1 MTDSTTPPTGPEPE
15 QSRGGQ
21 PQHSGAADDAS
32 PGPTEPTA
40 EPSERMTRAERRQAE
55 EGNASGKKKKKGGLL
70 REIGILVVVALVLS
84 VVLQTFIARV
94 YLIPSQSM
102 EPTLHGCAGCTGDR
116 IVVDKLTYRFSDPK
130 PGDVVVFRGP
140 DSWDQEFTS
149 NRSSNTFKRGL
160 QEIGSFVGLVA
171 PDENDLVKRIIAT
184 GGQTVQCLP
193 GDAGVTVDGKVLD
206 EPYLLTPPS
215 PLPGANTPCQGRNFG
230 PITVPDGN
238 VWVMGDNRTD
248 SADSRYHIG
257 DELQGTVPESNIIG
271 KARWIV
277 LPFSRIGSISSF
289 DPQN

>member
-1 MTDSTTPPTGPEPE
+1 
-15 QSRGGQ
+15 
-21 PQHSGAADDAS
+21 
-32 PGPTEPTA
+32 
-40 EPSERMTRAERRQAE
+40 MTRSQRRRAEADKK
-55 EGNASGKKKKKGGLL
+55 GNEPGKKGGSLL
-70 REIGILVVVALVLS
+70 KELGILIVVALVLS
-84 VVLQTFIARV
+84 VVLQAFIARV

-116 IVVDKLTYRFSDPK
+116 IVVDKLSYRFSDPES
-130 PGDVVVFRGP
+130 GDVVVFRGP

-149 NRSSNTFKRGL
+149 NRSSNTVVRGL
-160 QEIGSFVGLVA
+160 QEVGSFVGLVA

-184 GGQTVQCLP
+184 GGQTVQCLADDP
-193 GDAGVTVDGKVLD
+193 GVIVDGQVLD
-206 EPYLLTPPS
+206 EPYLMEPPS
-215 PLPGANTPCQGRNFG
+215 PLPGADTPCQGRNFG

-277 LPFSRIGSISSF
+277 LPFGRMGLIPSV
-289 DPQN
+289 DPQD

>member
-1 MTDSTTPPTGPEPE
+1 
-15 QSRGGQ
+15 
-21 PQHSGAADDAS
+21 
-32 PGPTEPTA
+32 
-40 EPSERMTRAERRQAE
+40 MTRAQRRRAE
-55 EGNASGKKKKKGGLL
+55 SQEKKTSGKKGGSFLKEL
-70 REIGILVVVALVLS
+70 GILVVVALVLS

-116 IVVDKLTYRFSDPK
+116 IVVDKLSYRFTDPK
-130 PGDVVVFRGP
+130 SGDVVVFRGP
-140 DSWDQEFTS
+140 DSWDQEFSS
-149 NRSSNTFKRGL
+149 NRSSNTVKRGL

-184 GGQTVQCLP
+184 GGQSVQCLP
-193 GDAGVTVDGKVLD
+193 DDAGITVDGEVLD
-206 EPYLLTPPS
+206 EPYLMDPPS
-215 PLPGANTPCQGRNFG
+215 ALPGADSACQGRNFG

-277 LPFSRIGSISSF
+277 LPFSRIGSISSY

>member
-1 MTDSTTPPTGPEPE
+1 M
-15 QSRGGQ
+15 SR
-21 PQHSGAADDAS
+21 
-32 PGPTEPTA
+32 
-40 EPSERMTRAERRQAE
+40 SERRRAEAEAE
-55 EGNASGKKKKKGGLL
+55 EGKGKKRGSFLK
-70 REIGILVVVALVLS
+70 EVGILVVVALVLS
-84 VVLQTFIARV
+84 VVLQTFVARV

-116 IVVDKLTYRFSDPK
+116 ILVDKLTYRFTDPK
-130 PGDVVVFRGP
+130 PGDVIVFRGP
-140 DSWDQEFTS
+140 ESWDKEFSS
-149 NRSSNTFKRGL
+149 NRSSNTFVRGL
-160 QEIGSFVGLVA
+160 QEVGSFVGLVA

-193 GDAGVTVDGKVLD
+193 GDEGVKVDGKLLN
-206 EPYLLTPPS
+206 EPYLMNPPS

-277 LPFSRIGSISSF
+277 LPFSRIGSISSVN
-289 DPQN
+289 PQN